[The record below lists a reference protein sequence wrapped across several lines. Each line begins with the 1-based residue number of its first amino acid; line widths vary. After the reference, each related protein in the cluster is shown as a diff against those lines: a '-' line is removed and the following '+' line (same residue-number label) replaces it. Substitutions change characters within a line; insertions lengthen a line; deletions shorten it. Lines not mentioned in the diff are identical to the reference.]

1 MDVVTDD
8 IKKIMMD
15 NMDLSSLGN
24 FLNVFPNLKKLY
36 LDHIIKY
43 STFPHKLAFYLLKV
57 LADAINES
65 MSSSCTY
72 KETHY
77 VFMKN
82 NIPQKYLIV
91 FTNFTEKPTKSKIH
105 LINSVCI
112 FEDLSPEKEEYLYGF
127 LEYDH
132 YYIEKN
138 KHLVKCLIDHFTKK
152 LPENRPKT
160 AYYFQTEPDDNDIL
174 NNFEKDNIFERI
186 SEHMFAESDLFEDF
200 TIKKVQNENLNI
212 GNILLESL
220 VYPDE
225 DEGGYKAEY
234 VEIRDEILNMINK
247 VPDNIPEGYII
258 TDVNTEFDPLYL
270 RFMATLRGGEI
281 TKYKQ
286 LFYKYVKNM

>member
-1 MDVVTDD
+1 MDVVPDD

-24 FLNVFPNLKKLY
+24 FLNVFPNLKKRY

-43 STFPHKLAFYLLKV
+43 STFQHKLAFYLLKV

-91 FTNFTEKPTKSKIH
+91 FTNFTEKSTKSKIH
-105 LINSVCI
+105 LINSVCM
-112 FEDLSPEKEEYLYGF
+112 FEDLSPEKEEHLYGF

-138 KHLVKCLIDHFTKK
+138 KDLVKCLIDNFKKTKIK
-152 LPENRPKT
+152 QHNLFLKT

-174 NNFEKDNIFERI
+174 NNFEKENIFERI
-186 SEHMFAESDLFEDF
+186 SEHMFAESDLFENF
-200 TIKKVQNENLNI
+200 TIKKVQNKELHI
-212 GNILLESL
+212 GDILLESL
-220 VYPDE
+220 VYPE
-225 DEGGYKAEY
+225 EAEGGPELQCPQN
-234 VEIRDEILNMINK
+234 IMRDN
-247 VPDNIPEGYII
+247 
-258 TDVNTEFDPLYL
+258 F
-270 RFMATLRGGEI
+270 
-281 TKYKQ
+281 
-286 LFYKYVKNM
+286 